1 MMDLKLILAIIVFI
15 TAWVV
20 TYTALQTAGKFIIHT
35 AVNLIPPIVGV
46 IVASQVYAMLAA

>member
-1 MMDLKLILAIIVFI
+1 MDLKLILAIIVFI